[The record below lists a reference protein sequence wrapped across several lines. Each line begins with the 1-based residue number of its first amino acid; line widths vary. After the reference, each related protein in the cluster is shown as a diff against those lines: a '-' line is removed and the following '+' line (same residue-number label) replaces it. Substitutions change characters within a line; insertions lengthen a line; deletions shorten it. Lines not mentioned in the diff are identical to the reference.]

1 VEPTVTTVTEFELTP
16 RATSLR
22 SLLSEVWNSRE
33 LVRMLARKE
42 FFVRYRRASF
52 GLLWAVGLPLFQAV
66 VIALVFSRIA
76 RLGAGTTNYVA
87 FVLSGLV
94 GWTFFAASL
103 GAGSTAVVDGSA
115 LTSRIYFPR
124 MVLPLVTVVSSLYG
138 FVISLVVDVAVC
150 FALGVPARPRLLLL
164 FPATAL
170 MVALTAAFC
179 LTLAA
184 LHVYFRDVRWMVQ
197 AALVAWIY
205 ISPVIYPLSRA
216 HGLAHVLWINPA
228 TGMVE
233 LFHAAIVGA
242 SGDWLPAVWWSLGWV
257 IGLSVVGIALFRRF
271 DRVFVD
277 LL

>member
-1 VEPTVTTVTEFELTP
+1 
-16 RATSLR
+16 
-22 SLLSEVWNSRE
+22 
-33 LVRMLARKE
+33 
-42 FFVRYRRASF
+42 
-52 GLLWAVGLPLFQAV
+52 
-66 VIALVFSRIA
+66 
-76 RLGAGTTNYVA
+76 
-87 FVLSGLV
+87 
-94 GWTFFAASL
+94 
-103 GAGSTAVVDGSA
+103 
-115 LTSRIYFPR
+115 
-124 MVLPLVTVVSSLYG
+124 
-138 FVISLVVDVAVC
+138 
-150 FALGVPARPRLLLL
+150 
-164 FPATAL
+164 